1 MFYGRYADYT
11 MFPHLDV
18 LKILVVGDEDE
29 LVKVLL
35 ALDMAE
41 LSGDSPIVGDMV
53 EERCRHVWSLPRR
66 FHKLEMFCFTNKR
79 GLHVRKKIK
88 AFILV
93 VSLELEV
100 IFSDPDFR
108 GRT

>member
-41 LSGDSPIVGDMV
+41 LSGDSPIVGDMEV
-53 EERCRHVWSLPRR
+53 LWWKSDAGTYGHCHVG
-66 FHKLEMFCFTNKR
+66 FT
-79 GLHVRKKIK
+79 
-88 AFILV
+88 
-93 VSLELEV
+93 S
-100 IFSDPDFR
+100 
-108 GRT
+108 